1 MADEFESEA
10 ASRSDDERL
19 SRRNLLSAGLAVA
32 AASASSL
39 AAASPAAAET
49 ESAIGFGA
57 PLAEISVPAGLL
69 TTEQKS
75 AMMKGVTD
83 VLVTSM
89 GIPAPQHAAL
99 WVLIME
105 TAPNGWGIAGQPFVP
120 RNQHPSATTEK

>member
-1 MADEFESEA
+1 MAEEFERRA
-10 ASRSDDERL
+10 ASPGDDELL
-19 SRRNLLSAGLAVA
+19 SRRSLLSAGLAVA
-32 AASASSL
+32 AAGTSSL
-39 AAASPAAAET
+39 AGSSPASAEAET
-49 ESAIGFGA
+49 AIGFGA

-105 TAPNGWGIAGQPFVP
+105 TAPDGWGVAGHPFIP
-120 RNQHPSATTEK
+120 RNQHPSPTEK

>member
-1 MADEFESEA
+1 MADEVDSRA
-10 ASRSDDERL
+10 ASPEDGEPL
-19 SRRNLLSAGLAVA
+19 SRRTMLSAGLAVA
-32 AASASSL
+32 AAGASGL
-39 AAASPAAAET
+39 AGASPAAAEA
-49 ESAIGFGA
+49 EAAAGFGA

-105 TAPNGWGIAGQPFVP
+105 TAPNGWGVAGQPLVP
-120 RNQHPSATTEK
+120 RNQHPSATEK

>member
-1 MADEFESEA
+1 MADEFERRA
-10 ASRSDDERL
+10 ASLGDDERL
-19 SRRNLLSAGLAVA
+19 SRRNLLGAGLAVA
-32 AASASSL
+32 AAGTSSL
-39 AAASPAAAET
+39 AGSPPASAEA

-89 GIPAPQHAAL
+89 GIPTPHHAAL

-105 TAPNGWGIAGQPFVP
+105 TAPNGWGVAGQPFVP
-120 RNQHPSATTEK
+120 RNQHPSPTEK

>member
-1 MADEFESEA
+1 MADEFECRA
-10 ASRSDDERL
+10 ASFGDDERL

-32 AASASSL
+32 AAGTSSL
-39 AAASPAAAET
+39 AGSSPASAEA

-69 TTEQKS
+69 TAEQKS
-75 AMMKGVTD
+75 AMLKGVTD

-89 GIPAPQHAAL
+89 GIPEPQHAAL

-120 RNQHPSATTEK
+120 RNQHPSPTEK

>member
-1 MADEFESEA
+1 MAEEFERRA
-10 ASRSDDERL
+10 ASLGDDEPM
-19 SRRNLLSAGLAVA
+19 SRRSLLSAGLAVA
-32 AASASSL
+32 AAGTSSL
-39 AAASPAAAET
+39 AESSPASAEA

-69 TTEQKS
+69 TTEQKG

-105 TAPNGWGIAGQPFVP
+105 TAPDGWGVAGHPFIP
-120 RNQHPSATTEK
+120 RNQHPSPTEK